1 MDDLRQ
7 MYGAFS
13 TVLFRWLNLAFDVFK
28 ALRKDDEQRY
38 VKDLSMRVLKNEEI
52 VKVIW
57 HQIGQGARE
66 GVFEQILNKPTDDL
80 QSFFELAVALCGK
93 HYYPHGTK
101 MLAFLEHAKVEGENN
116 LLMETIYQCTTLV
129 SRLERQTLTTTVE
142 IAELFQ
148 ALMLVAKIIKQDPI

>member
-1 MDDLRQ
+1 M
-7 MYGAFS
+7 
-13 TVLFRWLNLAFDVFK
+13 LFRWLNLAFDVFK

-93 HYYPHGTK
+93 NYYPHGAE
-101 MLAFLEHAKVEGENN
+101 MLAFLERTRVPASSRRGHRDHGERS
-116 LLMETIYQCTTLV
+116 LLMETIHQCATLV
-129 SRLERQTLTTTVE
+129 SRLERRTLTTTVE